1 MHSEAT
7 KRRIAERISQAH
19 ERLRRERGGYLTAE
33 GKASLKAKCAAHYT
47 PERRRW
53 HGERQRHA
61 LDLAHHGS
69 TKAADRFARRF
80 LPILLD
86 MQKKGMG
93 LREIAREMNA
103 RGYTTRRGCCWTDQA
118 VRQVLKR
125 RGNIIA
131 AEVMKRP
138 RFIGWDRHV

>member
-1 MHSEAT
+1 MHSEDSR
-7 KRRIAERISQAH
+7 RRISARIMQAH
-19 ERLRRERGGYLTAE
+19 ERRRREYGSYLTDE
-33 GKASLKAKCAAHYT
+33 GRASARAKRAAHYT

-61 LDLAHHGS
+61 LALAQHGCI
-69 TKAADRFARRF
+69 KAADRFARRF
-80 LPILLD
+80 LPLLLD

-103 RGYTTRRGCCWTDQA
+103 RGYATRRGGCWTDQA

-125 RGNIIA
+125 RRNIIA
-131 AEVMKRP
+131 AEVMKHR
-138 RFIGWDRHV
+138 RFIGWDRTV